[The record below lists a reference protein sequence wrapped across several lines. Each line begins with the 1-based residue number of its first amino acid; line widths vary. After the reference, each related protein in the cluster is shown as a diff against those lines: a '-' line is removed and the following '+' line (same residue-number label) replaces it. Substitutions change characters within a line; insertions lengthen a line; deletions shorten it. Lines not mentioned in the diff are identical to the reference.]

1 MKKTVYHIVD
11 KKTVILAMIT
21 FITYITYTLSL
32 YIWCRGYYTYE
43 DMFGPLSKNVII
55 AISIDLFLLM
65 SFLLLYFLSSKCD
78 DCRKDFILSIIVIVL
93 LITSLRIL
101 PDVADSYYDQNFYD
115 ARGHMTRGAF
125 VTLTGHSDPSIDS
138 YFDLQPAFFW
148 FTAIFINIIHG
159 APSSPSDPVFGFF
172 IKWFH
177 VIAILIYIPI
187 LFEFFKR
194 NNLRFR
200 EAFLAL
206 FLFFTLSFTR
216 FHYAAQ
222 TYANALFWLSLTLLF
237 DIVMYRE
244 AKKIFMLMLI
254 FTAIIF
260 IHQGVTVFMIV
271 TLISIIIALLLSKYT
286 KKHLLTALVLFI
298 YFFMSWFVYL
308 LYISNFTLSS
318 FTSTVISVIKKF
330 LFEGVS
336 GVVSQEVYRPWRPWE
351 EVVKFK
357 AIYMGTLILSG
368 TLLTVWMYKT
378 TRNNIYLFKTFV
390 ILGVSTL
397 VGAVA
402 VGLGGAGYIER
413 VPELLLPLFSAVFI
427 ETFKQLNN
435 QKYENILRKV
445 FIVLMFFLII
455 SAPFV
460 YFSGRNF
467 QSIPTSED
475 KAKEFLITHTQSIA
489 GLYSEIRTASAF
501 TPLLT
506 SSTPTSNTIY
516 VKYQYQHDF
525 IQTLYYKIG
534 DIIALNSYIHK
545 FKSTCNIVYHNP
557 TTQLSYC

>member
-1 MKKTVYHIVD
+1 MYHICD
-11 KKTVILAMIT
+11 KKTVILAVTT
-21 FITYITYTLSL
+21 FTAYIIYTLSL
-32 YIWCRGYYTYE
+32 FMWCKAYYTYE
-43 DMFGPLSKNVII
+43 DMFGPLSKNAII
-55 AISIDLFLLM
+55 AISIDIFLLM
-65 SFLLLYFLSSKCD
+65 SFLFLYFLSSECD
-78 DCRKDFILSIIVIVL
+78 DCRKDFILSIIIIVL

-115 ARGHMTRGAF
+115 AGGHMVRGAF
-125 VTLTGHSDPSIDS
+125 VTLTGHSDPDVDG

-148 FTAIFINIIHG
+148 VTAIFINVVYG
-159 APSSPSDPVFGFF
+159 SPASPSDPIFGFF
-172 IKWFH
+172 VKWFSI
-177 VIAILIYIPI
+177 IAIMIYIPT
-187 LFEFFKR
+187 LYLSFKKYG
-194 NNLRFR
+194 LKKG
-200 EAFLAL
+200 EIYLAF
-206 FLFFTLSFTR
+206 FLFFSLSFGR

-222 TYANALFWLSLTLLF
+222 IYANALFWLSLTLLF

-254 FTAIIF
+254 FTAVIF
-260 IHQGVTVFMIV
+260 IHEGVTVFMIT

-286 KKHLLTALVLFI
+286 KKPLLTALVLFT
-298 YFFMSWFVYL
+298 YFFVSWFIYL
-308 LYISNFTLSS
+308 LYISNFTLSI

-336 GVVSQEVYRPWRPWE
+336 GVVSQGVYRPWRPWE
-351 EVVKFK
+351 EFVKFK

-368 TLLTVWMYKT
+368 TLLTAWMYKA
-378 TRNNIYLFKTFV
+378 TRNDIYLFKTFV

-402 VGLGGAGYIER
+402 IGLGGAGYIER
-413 VPELLLPLFSAVFI
+413 VPGLLLPFFSAVFI

-435 QKYENILRKV
+435 RRYGSILRKV
-445 FIVLMFFLII
+445 FIALMFFLII

-475 KAKEFLITHTQSIA
+475 KASEFLITHTQSIA
-489 GLYSEIRTASAF
+489 GLYPKIRIASAF

-506 SSTPTSNTIY
+506 SSTPTFDTIY
-516 VKYQYQHDF
+516 VKYQHDF
-525 IQTLYYKIG
+525 IQTLYYEMG

-545 FKSTCNIVYHNP
+545 FKSACNIVYHNP

>member
-1 MKKTVYHIVD
+1 MYHIVD
-11 KKTVILAMIT
+11 KKTVILATIT

-32 YIWCRGYYTYE
+32 FIWCRGYYTYE

-65 SFLLLYFLSSKCD
+65 SFLLLYLLSNKCD
-78 DCRKDFILSIIVIVL
+78 DCGNGFMLSIIVIVL
-93 LITSLRIL
+93 LIASLRIL

-115 ARGHMTRGAF
+115 AGGHMTRGAF
-125 VTLTGHSDPSIDS
+125 VTLTGHSNPSIDS

-172 IKWFH
+172 VKWFH

-206 FLFFTLSFTR
+206 FLFFTLSFSR

-222 TYANALFWLSLTLLF
+222 TYANALFWFSLTLLF

-286 KKHLLTALVLFI
+286 KKPLLTALVLFT
-298 YFFMSWFVYL
+298 YFFVSWFVYL
-308 LYISNFTLSS
+308 LYISNFTLST

-336 GVVSQEVYRPWRPWE
+336 GVVSQGIYRPWRPWE

-413 VPELLLPLFSAVFI
+413 VPELLLPLFSVAFV
-427 ETFKQLNN
+427 EAFKQFNN
-435 QKYENILRKV
+435 QKYEDILRRV
-445 FIVLMFFLII
+445 FITLMFFFIV

-467 QSIPTSED
+467 QSVLTSVD
-475 KAKEFLITHTQSIA
+475 SAGNFLRAYTQSIE
-489 GLYSEIRTASAF
+489 GLYITARIYSAYS
-501 TPLLT
+501 PLLANLT
-506 SSTPTSNTIY
+506 LMPDTLYWLQT
-516 VKYQYQHDF
+516 DF
-525 IQTLYYKIG
+525 KTLYYLIG
-534 DIIALNSYIHK
+534 DPQLMYNYANKIRVV
-545 FKSTCNIVYHNP
+545 CNIIYSNQVV
-557 TTQLSYC
+557 QLLYC

>member
-1 MKKTVYHIVD
+1 VYHIVD

-177 VIAILIYIPI
+177 VIAVLIYIPI
-187 LFEFFKR
+187 LFEFLKR
-194 NNLRFR
+194 SSLRFR

-206 FLFFTLSFTR
+206 FLFFTLNFTR

-254 FTAIIF
+254 FTAVIF
-260 IHQGVTVFMIV
+260 IHEGVTVFMIT

-286 KKHLLTALVLFI
+286 KRSLFTALVLFT
-298 YFFMSWFVYL
+298 FFFVSWFIYL
-308 LYISNFTLSS
+308 LYISNFTLST
-318 FTSTVISVIKKF
+318 FTSLVIFVIKRY
-330 LFEGVS
+330 LSEGVS
-336 GVVSQEVYRPWRPWE
+336 GVVSQGVYRPWRPWE
-351 EVVKFK
+351 NVVRFK

-368 TLLTVWMYKT
+368 TLLTVWMYKA
-378 TRNNIYLFKTFV
+378 TRNNIYLFKIFV

-397 VGAVA
+397 IGAVA
-402 VGLGGAGYIER
+402 IGLGGAAYIER
-413 VPELLLPLFSAVFI
+413 VPGLLLPLFSVAFV
-427 ETFKQLNN
+427 EAFKQFNN
-435 QKYENILRKV
+435 QKYVNTFRKG
-445 FIVLMFFLII
+445 FIALMFFFIV

-467 QSIPTSED
+467 QSSTYAEHYAYFYSATYSPKDSYGIYTNLNILTLNTAIMLKLSN
-475 KAKEFLITHTQSIA
+475 KSI
-489 GLYSEIRTASAF
+489 GEMYVSVPRSAII
-501 TPLLT
+501 
-506 SSTPTSNTIY
+506 N
-516 VKYQYQHDF
+516 
-525 IQTLYYKIG
+525 TLYYTYG
-534 DIIALNSYIHK
+534 DITKITMYVNELILEK
-545 FKSTCNIVYHNP
+545 NIVFMNSDYMLL
-557 TTQLSYC
+557 T

>member
-1 MKKTVYHIVD
+1 
-11 KKTVILAMIT
+11 
-21 FITYITYTLSL
+21 
-32 YIWCRGYYTYE
+32 
-43 DMFGPLSKNVII
+43 
-55 AISIDLFLLM
+55 
-65 SFLLLYFLSSKCD
+65 
-78 DCRKDFILSIIVIVL
+78 
-93 LITSLRIL
+93 
-101 PDVADSYYDQNFYD
+101 
-115 ARGHMTRGAF
+115 
-125 VTLTGHSDPSIDS
+125 
-138 YFDLQPAFFW
+138 
-148 FTAIFINIIHG
+148 
-159 APSSPSDPVFGFF
+159 
-172 IKWFH
+172 
-177 VIAILIYIPI
+177 
-187 LFEFFKR
+187 
-194 NNLRFR
+194 
-200 EAFLAL
+200 
-206 FLFFTLSFTR
+206 
-216 FHYAAQ
+216 
-222 TYANALFWLSLTLLF
+222 
-237 DIVMYRE
+237 
-244 AKKIFMLMLI
+244 MLI
-254 FTAIIF
+254 FTAVIF
-260 IHQGVTVFMIV
+260 IHEGVTVFMIV
-271 TLISIIIALLLSKYT
+271 TLIYIIIALLLSKYT
-286 KKHLLTALVLFI
+286 KKPLLTALVLFT
-298 YFFMSWFVYL
+298 YFFVSWFVYL

-336 GVVSQEVYRPWRPWE
+336 GVVSQGVYRPWRPWE

-368 TLLTVWMYKT
+368 TLLTVWMYKA

-445 FIVLMFFLII
+445 FIALMFFLII

-489 GLYSEIRTASAF
+489 GLYPGIRTASAF

>member
-1 MKKTVYHIVD
+1 MYHIVD

-32 YIWCRGYYTYE
+32 FIWCRGYYTYE

-93 LITSLRIL
+93 FIASLRIL
-101 PDVADSYYDQNFYD
+101 PDVADSYYNQNFYD
-115 ARGHMTRGAF
+115 AGGHMIRGAF

-159 APSSPSDPVFGFF
+159 TPSSPSDPVFGFF
-172 IKWFH
+172 VKWFH
-177 VIAILIYIPI
+177 VIAVLIYIPI
-187 LFEFFKR
+187 LFEFLKR
-194 NNLRFR
+194 SSLRFR
-200 EAFLAL
+200 EIFLAL

-222 TYANALFWLSLTLLF
+222 TYANALLWLSLILLF

-244 AKKIFMLMLI
+244 TKKIFMLMLI
-254 FTAIIF
+254 FTAVIF
-260 IHQGVTVFMIV
+260 IHEGVTVFMIV
-271 TLISIIIALLLSKYT
+271 TLVSIIIALLLSKHA
-286 KKHLLTALVLFI
+286 KKPLLIALVLFT
-298 YFFMSWFVYL
+298 YFFVSWFVYL
-308 LYISNFTLSS
+308 LYISNFTLST

-330 LFEGVS
+330 LFEGVL
-336 GVVSQEVYRPWRPWE
+336 GVVSQGAYRSWRPWE
-351 EVVKFK
+351 EFVKFK

-368 TLLTVWMYKT
+368 TLLTAWMYKA
-378 TRNNIYLFKTFV
+378 TRNDIYLFKTFV

-397 VGAVA
+397 LGAVA

-435 QKYENILRKV
+435 RRYGSILRKV
-445 FIVLMFFLII
+445 FIALMFFLII

-475 KAKEFLITHTQSIA
+475 KAREFLIAHTQSIA
-489 GLYSEIRTASAF
+489 GLYPKIRIASAF

-516 VKYQYQHDF
+516 VKYQHDF
-525 IQTLYYKIG
+525 IQTLYYEMG

>member
-1 MKKTVYHIVD
+1 VYHIVD

-32 YIWCRGYYTYE
+32 FIWCRGYYTYE

-78 DCRKDFILSIIVIVL
+78 DCRKDFILSIIVIVLVL

-159 APSSPSDPVFGFF
+159 TPSSPSDPVFGFF

-177 VIAILIYIPI
+177 VIAVLIYIPI
-187 LFEFFKR
+187 LFEFLKR
-194 NNLRFR
+194 SSLRFR
-200 EAFLAL
+200 EIFLAL
-206 FLFFTLSFTR
+206 FLFFTLNFTR

-244 AKKIFMLMLI
+244 TKKIFMLMLI
-254 FTAIIF
+254 FTAVIF
-260 IHQGVTVFMIV
+260 IHEGVTVFMIV

-286 KKHLLTALVLFI
+286 KKPLLTALVLFT
-298 YFFMSWFVYL
+298 YFFVSWFVYL
-308 LYISNFTLSS
+308 LY
-318 FTSTVISVIKKF
+318 ISVIKKF

-336 GVVSQEVYRPWRPWE
+336 GVVSQGVYRPWRPWE

-368 TLLTVWMYKT
+368 TLLTVWMYKA

-397 VGAVA
+397 LGAVA

-435 QKYENILRKV
+435 QKYENIMRKV
-445 FIVLMFFLII
+445 FIALMFFLII

-489 GLYSEIRTASAF
+489 GLYPGIRTASAF